1 MRDKDKAMKSF
12 AAYQAHRTGLIGLVN
27 IIDEEIGMDVVSKV
41 IILNRI
47 DNEKNK
53 SIFSLDWTPIE

>member
-12 AAYQAHRTGLIGLVN
+12 AAYQAHRTGLIELVN

-47 DNEKNK
+47 DNEKK
-53 SIFSLDWTPIE
+53 